1 MNGHKILSALAVL
14 VIMTAGLTVIYSGSD
29 SYAEITTGSAGPT
42 ATWEYDSATKVL
54 TISGTGAMTD
64 YDWGASFTSGMDME
78 TVVVAQGITHIGN
91 LTFEDCS
98 SLISVT
104 IPDSVTSIGEY
115 AFSSCANLTSVTI
128 PSSVTSI
135 GEGAFEICESLTSVI
150 IPDGVTS
157 IEDYTF
163 NNCPGLASIVI
174 PDSVTSIGDFSFTA
188 CESLTSVIIPRNV
201 TSIGKHA
208 FSGCGNLSEAY
219 VPAAATLYTDDV
231 FGVIVFPETTS
242 IILYDSSVIISSAQE
257 HISIASGEEFTYQ
270 VVTDPADA
278 TITLSG
284 AIWLT
289 VTDHL
294 IQGIA
299 GDEGEYSFV
308 VSAYKE
314 GHGPATQ
321 IFTITVIPALVI
333 TSGPSAGYL
342 IQIGG

>member
-1 MNGHKILSALAVL
+1 MMWERRTIMSMIAVL
-14 VIMTAGLTVIYSGSD
+14 AILTAGLTMISYGDD
-29 SYAEITTGSAGPT
+29 SSAEITTGSAGPT

-64 YDWGASFTSGMDME
+64 YDWGASFTSGMDIE

-104 IPDSVTSIGEY
+104 IPDSVTSIGEF
-115 AFSSCANLTSVTI
+115 AFSCCTNLTSVTI

-135 GEGAFEICESLTSVI
+135 GEGAFECCDSLTSMI

-157 IEDYTF
+157 IGDYTF
-163 NNCPGLASIVI
+163 NNCTGLASIVI
-174 PDSVTSIGDFSFTA
+174 PDSVTSIGALSFTV

-201 TSIGKHA
+201 TSIGNAA
-208 FSGCGNLSEAY
+208 FGGCTNLSEIY
-219 VPAAATLYTDDV
+219 VPAAATFGTNV
-231 FGVIVFPETTS
+231 FLETTS
-242 IILYDSSVIISSAQE
+242 VILYDSSVIISSAQE

-289 VTDHL
+289 VNDHL

-321 IFTITVIPALVI
+321 IFTITVIPALVF